1 MNKIKLKVLNLN
13 YIMICI
19 LFTIICILT
28 SFFISSNSNLFKSFY
43 INQLLGTN
51 STKGLMY
58 MIGSENHYFVEEFHK
73 EKGQASLESFL
84 LSISTNI
91 NINDLRSILS
101 RELPNMNQFYS
112 EILIAG
118 EGTDYTNIPEESNI
132 PLENI
137 KNEGS
142 AIGHQNSEKENN
154 STGKS
159 SNLQNNSEN
168 KVFIYHT
175 HSWESFIPLIPGAT
189 KPNDAS
195 STNNEVNISFVGGY
209 LKQKLEE
216 KGIGV
221 SHDTTNMRDFLRNK
235 NLNWAQSYKGSR
247 QIVQDI
253 LAKDKN
259 IMFPIDLHRD
269 DARKNITLKTINGKN
284 YARLYFIL
292 GRNNPNYEKNK
303 KIVTAINSYLD
314 EKYYGLS
321 RGIFIKD
328 RTKGDGVYN
337 QDLSPN
343 ALLIEMGGVDNTPE
357 ELYAS
362 GDALVEAFSH
372 YYYEVAKK
380 NN

>member
-1 MNKIKLKVLNLN
+1 MNKVKLKIFNLN
-13 YIMICI
+13 YLILCI
-19 LFTIICILT
+19 VFTIICILT
-28 SFFISSNSNLFKSFY
+28 SFFITSNSNLFKSFY
-43 INQLLGTN
+43 INQLFGTN

-58 MIGSENHYFVEEFHK
+58 MIGSENHYFSDTFYK
-73 EKGQASLESFL
+73 ENGQASLGTLL
-84 LSISTNI
+84 LSLTTNI
-91 NINDLRSILS
+91 NVKDLRSLIS
-101 RELPNMNQFYS
+101 REIPDMNHFYS

-118 EGTDYTNIPEESNI
+118 EGTNYTNIPEESSI
-132 PLENI
+132 PLDNI

-142 AIGHQNSEKENN
+142 VNGHQNSGKENN
-154 STGKS
+154 STAKN
-159 SNLQNNSEN
+159 SNSQSNSKN
-168 KVFIYHT
+168 KIFIYHT

-189 KPNDAS
+189 RPNDAS
-195 STNNEVNISFVGGY
+195 STNNDVNITFVGNY

-216 KGIGV
+216 KGISA

-247 QIVQDI
+247 QILQDE

-269 DARKNITLKTINGKN
+269 DARKKNTQKTINGKD
-284 YARLYFIL
+284 YARLYFVL
-292 GRNNPNYEKNK
+292 GRENPNYEKNK

-362 GDALVEAFSH
+362 VDALVEAFS
-372 YYYEVAKK
+372 YYYYKIAKIK
-380 NN
+380 D

>member
-1 MNKIKLKVLNLN
+1 
-13 YIMICI
+13 
-19 LFTIICILT
+19 
-28 SFFISSNSNLFKSFY
+28 
-43 INQLLGTN
+43 
-51 STKGLMY
+51 MY
-58 MIGSENHYFVEEFHK
+58 MIGSENRYFAEEFHK
-73 EKGQASLESFL
+73 EKGRASLESFL
-84 LSISTNI
+84 LSLSTNI
-91 NINDLRSILS
+91 NVNDLRSLLT

-118 EGTDYTNIPEESNI
+118 EGTDYTNIPEESSI

-137 KNEGS
+137 KNEGT
-142 AIGHQNSEKENN
+142 AVKHPKSEKENN
-154 STGKS
+154 SNT
-159 SNLQNNSEN
+159 QNNGEN

-189 KPNDAS
+189 VPDDAS
-195 STNNEVNISFVGGY
+195 STNNEVNITFVGNY

-247 QIVQDI
+247 QILQDK
-253 LAKDKN
+253 LAQDKN

-269 DARKNITLKTINGKN
+269 DARKNITKKTINGKD

-292 GRNNPNYEKNK
+292 GRENPNYEKNK

-328 RTKGDGVYN
+328 RKSGNGVYN

-362 GDALVEAFSH
+362 VDALVEAFSH
-372 YYYEVAKK
+372 YYNEVTKK

>member
-1 MNKIKLKVLNLN
+1 
-13 YIMICI
+13 
-19 LFTIICILT
+19 
-28 SFFISSNSNLFKSFY
+28 
-43 INQLLGTN
+43 
-51 STKGLMY
+51 MY
-58 MIGSENHYFVEEFHK
+58 MMGSENHYFAEGFYK
-73 EKGQASLESFL
+73 EKGQVSLEGLL
-84 LSISTNI
+84 LSLSTNI
-91 NINDLRSILS
+91 NIHDLRSLVS
-101 RELPNMNQFYS
+101 REIPNMNQFYS

-118 EGTDYTNIPEESNI
+118 EGTDYTNIPEESSI
-132 PLENI
+132 PLESIQN
-137 KNEGS
+137 KGS
-142 AIGHQNSEKENN
+142 ATGHRNGGKENN
-154 STGKS
+154 SIPENNGK
-159 SNLQNNSEN
+159 N

-195 STNNEVNISFVGGY
+195 STNNEVNIAFVGDY

-235 NLNWAQSYKGSR
+235 NLNWYQSYKGSR
-247 QIVQDI
+247 QIVKDT

-259 IMFPIDLHRD
+259 ITFPMDLHRD
-269 DARKNITLKTINGKN
+269 DARKKTTTKTINGKN

-292 GRNNPNYEKNK
+292 GRENPNYEQNK
-303 KIVTAINSYLD
+303 KIVTAINSYID

-328 RTKGDGVYN
+328 RKQGDGVYN

-343 ALLIEMGGVDNTPE
+343 ALLVEMGGVDNTPE

-362 GDALVEAFSH
+362 VDVLVEAFSH
-372 YYYEVAKK
+372 YYYEVAKV